1 MLCDAVN
8 QRKALRISTLFASA
22 AAMKRDPHVAR
33 DSAGR
38 VMMGEDGPGA
48 PFPRALRL
56 TLPRLLARRCPG
68 KVRLV
73 RRPRKA
79 FAGRFR
85 PGELISKNRESVGR
99 RRLPRNQRGLYSRL
113 GCGKTNCS
121 VFDAE
126 AWRKEKKHYGRLAA
140 NLDRSRPARGEGVD
154 PLPHAARR
162 SGLIAVVTLE
172 LMSGPRRGRE
182 RGRQWGDHD
191 RSKSR

>member
-73 RRPRKA
+73 RRPRKLSPVA
-79 FAGRFR
+79 SARGNSFRRTENRLGEDDCHETSAASIVVLAAGR
-85 PGELISKNRESVGR
+85 PIV
-99 RRLPRNQRGLYSRL
+99 
-113 GCGKTNCS
+113 
-121 VFDAE
+121 
-126 AWRKEKKHYGRLAA
+126 
-140 NLDRSRPARGEGVD
+140 
-154 PLPHAARR
+154 PH
-162 SGLIAVVTLE
+162 LT
-172 LMSGPRRGRE
+172 PRRGAKKRSITE
-182 RGRQWGDHD
+182 GLPLISIGRGRREEKASI
-191 RSKSR
+191 RSRMRPDAAV